1 MAIPIEDSFEVGAP
15 IQRVW
20 EYFSDPPRVVPC
32 IPGAELLTVVD
43 ANTYEGRVSV
53 QVGPIRAQFD
63 GTVTI
68 RELDA
73 ERHSM
78 TLSARGMQKGA
89 AGRAEATVNFSLE
102 SEGASATRVRIRAEV
117 SIVGKLAQLGGGMIQ
132 TVSRQLFR
140 KFADCARR
148 EILAQGSAA

>member
-1 MAIPIEDSFEVGAP
+1 VAIPIEDSFEVEAP
-15 IQRVW
+15 IERVW
-20 EYFSDPPRVVPC
+20 AYFSDPPQVVPC
-32 IPGAELLTVVD
+32 IPGAELSEVLD
-43 ANTYEGRVSV
+43 GNSYAGRVSL

-63 GTVTI
+63 GTVNI

-78 TLSARGMQKGA
+78 TLSARGMQQGA
-89 AGRAEATVNFSLE
+89 AGRAEATLNFGLE
-102 SEGASATRVRIRAEV
+102 PWGAATTRVHIRAEV

-140 KFADCARR
+140 KFADCARQQ
-148 EILAQGSAA
+148 ILAGGTP